1 MWYNTYKGC
10 YVIETTDLI
19 SEERKLE
26 LEKEIEKE
34 LSDLKNNI
42 ITRSDFVSYIYEYYK
57 LKKYNIFEIIYIIDT
72 YIAPIKL
79 LIEPINLTAIN
90 LSTINSYIDDM
101 YNIECDSRYN
111 YKESNKSIN
120 PKITDLKRLPRIENM
135 AIKAKKVKKKKK

>member
-1 MWYNTYKGC
+1 MEIK
-10 YVIETTDLI
+10 DLI
-19 SEERKLE
+19 SEERKIE

-42 ITRSDFVSYIYEYYK
+42 ITRSDFVLYIYKCYEY
-57 LKKYNIFEIIYIIDT
+57 KKYNIVEVIYIIDT
-72 YIAPIKL
+72 FLTPIKL
-79 LIEPINLTAIN
+79 VIKPINLTAIN

-111 YKESNKSIN
+111 YKEINKSIN
-120 PKITDLKRLPRIENM
+120 PKITDLKRLPRIEKM

>member
-34 LSDLKNNI
+34 LSDLKNNM

-111 YKESNKSIN
+111 YKEINKSIN
-120 PKITDLKRLPRIENM
+120 TKIKDLKWLPRIENM
-135 AIKAKKVKKKKK
+135 AIKGKKVKKKKK

>member
-111 YKESNKSIN
+111 YKEINKSIN

>member
-42 ITRSDFVSYIYEYYK
+42 ITRSDFVLYIYECYEY
-57 LKKYNIFEIIYIIDT
+57 KKYNIVEVIYIIDT
-72 YIAPIKL
+72 FLNPIKL
-79 LIEPINLTAIN
+79 VIKQINLTAIN
-90 LSTINSYIDDM
+90 QSIINSYIDDM